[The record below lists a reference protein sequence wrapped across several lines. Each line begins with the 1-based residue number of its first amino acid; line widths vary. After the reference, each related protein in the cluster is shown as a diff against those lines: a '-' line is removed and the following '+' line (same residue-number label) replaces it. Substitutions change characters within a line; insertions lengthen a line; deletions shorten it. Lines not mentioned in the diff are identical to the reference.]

1 MEAADIWSQ
10 DAHESAMRVL
20 LDRLH
25 RAPAPVRENL
35 KSNSPSEIASSRC
48 ANLITCTR
56 GCMLSLPSS

>member
-35 KSNSPSEIASSRC
+35 KSNSPSEIASDD
-48 ANLITCTR
+48 LITCTR